1 MSFEDLPRD
10 WAQRPLT
17 DPDIFEDVVDLVTR
31 EKSRVAGAIM
41 LLLCH
46 PDGRL
51 LQPIAIE
58 DDTGPVALEVVDDG
72 LRALLSG
79 LVQHGMEHVVIVIAR
94 PGGVAVTEQD
104 RHLKAVFEAA
114 CCAAGMELL
123 GLAVAAPEGVVAL
136 PTDRSSD
143 AA

>member
-79 LVQHGMEHVVIVIAR
+79 LVQRGMEHVVIVIAR

-104 RHLKAVFEAA
+104 RHLKAASRRRAVLPAW
-114 CCAAGMELL
+114 ELL